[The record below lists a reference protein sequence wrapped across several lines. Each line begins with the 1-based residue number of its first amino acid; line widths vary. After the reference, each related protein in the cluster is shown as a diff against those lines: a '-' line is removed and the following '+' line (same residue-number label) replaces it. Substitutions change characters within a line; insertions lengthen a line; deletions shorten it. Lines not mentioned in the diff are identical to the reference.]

1 VNLRKDHYRNVWKK
15 QSQVRFVRGEVSQ
28 CTLPPRW
35 NRGRRS
41 IPPESGRGEGEG
53 TVCFSFPG
61 FPRLRGALRVDRK
74 TVRAEG
80 LPVRPSDEKGY
91 LRPRLIEPLGSAGDS
106 HTRGRKVGGF
116 AAN

>member
-1 VNLRKDHYRNVWKK
+1 VHSPPEMEPRPAQHP
-15 QSQVRFVRGEVSQ
+15 
-28 CTLPPRW
+28 PPRL
-35 NRGRRS
+35 
-41 IPPESGRGEGEG
+41 EGG
-53 TVCFSFPG
+53 QGKGQSVSPFLG
-61 FPRLRGALRVDRK
+61 FPVPGGALRVDRK

-106 HTRGRKVGGF
+106 HTRGRKGGGF

>member
-1 VNLRKDHYRNVWKK
+1 M
-15 QSQVRFVRGEVSQ
+15 RGEVSR

-35 NRGRRS
+35 NRGRRAS
-41 IPPESGRGEGEG
+41 PESRRGRERDGL
-53 TVCFSFPG
+53 FPPPG
-61 FPRLRGALRVDRK
+61 ARRRALRVDRK
-74 TVRAEG
+74 TMRAEG

-106 HTRGRKVGGF
+106 HAREKGGRL

>member
-1 VNLRKDHYRNVWKK
+1 VHSPPEMEPRPAQHPPRVWK
-15 QSQVRFVRGEVSQ
+15 GG
-28 CTLPPRW
+28 
-35 NRGRRS
+35 RGRDS
-41 IPPESGRGEGEG
+41 LFL
-53 TVCFSFPG
+53 FSWVSPSQG
-61 FPRLRGALRVDRK
+61 GALRVDRK